1 MPSPLRPAL
10 LALSTVLL
18 LGACEQEGPNTQRYF
33 LHSGGTEDFLRAVSQ
48 KGPVAIIRQGT
59 PFPGRDAQFEA
70 LILKR
75 FREGQQRVV
84 LNYRFGQPDAP
95 DDTRIILAFQPPG
108 GRTSAKLCEGEEL
121 GRSAPGKFEVL
132 AVVCVGETR
141 LAEVKGWTLKD
152 TALDDP
158 DLPQLLGQLIRELVA
173 PAGQG

>member
-1 MPSPLRPAL
+1 MPFPLRPAL
-10 LALSTVLL
+10 LALSAVLM

-33 LHSGGTEDFLRAVSQ
+33 LHTGGTEDFLRAVSQ

-59 PFPGRDAQFEA
+59 PYPGRDAEFEA

-75 FREGQQRVV
+75 FREGQQRIV
-84 LNYRFGQPDAP
+84 LTYRFGQPQAA
-95 DDTRIILAFQPPG
+95 DDTRIILAFQPPSD
-108 GRTSAKLCEGEEL
+108 RTSAKLCEGEEL
-121 GRSAPGKFEVL
+121 GRSAPGRFEVL

-152 TALDDP
+152 TTLDDP

-173 PAGQG
+173 PAEK